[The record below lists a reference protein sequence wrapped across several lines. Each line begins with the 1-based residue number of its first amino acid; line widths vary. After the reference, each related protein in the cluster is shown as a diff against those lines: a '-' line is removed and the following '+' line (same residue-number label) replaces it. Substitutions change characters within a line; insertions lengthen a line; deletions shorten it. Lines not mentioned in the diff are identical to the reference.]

1 MSAEDWRI
9 LVLSVGAFDVFF
21 ALFLVLAVLTG
32 IVPVGRTHKAHV
44 LLIGISYILLASS
57 VWLSIA
63 GRAVNHAPI
72 SWRLPIAS
80 IAFPLGI
87 IALWQLIRKH

>member
-21 ALFLVLAVLTG
+21 ATFLVLSVLTG
-32 IVPVGRTHKAHV
+32 LVPVGRTHKPHV
-44 LLIGISYILLASS
+44 LLIGISYILLATST
-57 VWLSIA
+57 WLAIA
-63 GRAVNHAPI
+63 GRAVAHAPL
-72 SWRLPIAS
+72 SWRLPVAS
-80 IAFPLGI
+80 VAFPLGI